1 MPAPSPTS
9 NTARERTVW
18 LPFLAITA
26 LAFLVRFVFLLEARS
41 VPLFHTPLVD
51 AKSYWDWS
59 ERIVAG
65 DWMGDQVFYQA
76 PLYPYFLAVVK
87 LVVGS
92 DLWSVRLVQIA
103 LGSLACGVLF
113 LAGKELLSRRVG
125 VVAGVVLALYAP
137 AIFFDALIQKAN
149 LGLVWMVLLL
159 WALAR
164 ARNAPT
170 LESVDPSVPPLR
182 HDSPHSSSLARG
194 PLISRSLA
202 RLALVGAL
210 LGLLMLTREET
221 LLLVP
226 VLGAWIA
233 FGLARGRSLAV
244 RGAWLGAFALGLA
257 LVLTPVAWRNA
268 KVGGEFVLTTSQAGT
283 NFYIGNGPNATGCYV
298 PLKPGRSDTAYERA
312 DAVELAEAA
321 RGKKLT
327 PSEVSRYWFDAT
339 FEHLRA
345 HPGDWLAVV
354 GKKLALLVNGYEVP
368 DAEDQYFYERSST
381 LLRALGFV
389 AHFGVLL
396 PLALVGVALAWARR
410 RELLALHL
418 VCATL
423 AVGPVL
429 FYMMARYRYPLVPGL
444 VLFAAFALAEAYER
458 VRAGR
463 ARSLVFAGGFF
474 ALLLVPCN
482 WPIFSREFQ
491 LAESLHNSGVAL
503 LKQDDPAG
511 ALESFTA
518 ALKLRPDFAEAW
530 GKHGDALVKLDRIDD
545 ALASFER
552 ASLLRPTNAR
562 FHTQLGFLYA
572 RKGDLPRSFEAYER
586 ATSLP
591 NASDEAWKGLAGV
604 AQSLGKWSDALQG
617 WRKARELD
625 PKDVVATSQLAFLLA
640 TCPSDA
646 LRDGRE
652 ALTLASELAA
662 RAKPD
667 DVATLD
673 VLAAALA
680 ENGRFD
686 EALATIR
693 RALTV
698 AAAQKNTQLE
708 QALRARE
715 AAYAAK
721 RAFRTGR

>member
-9 NTARERTVW
+9 NTARERSVW
-18 LPFLAITA
+18 LPFFAITA

-113 LAGKELLSRRVG
+113 LTGKELLSRRVG

-164 ARNAPT
+164 ARNVLALERDAP
-170 LESVDPSVPPLR
+170 DAP
-182 HDSPHSSSLARG
+182 ARG
-194 PLISRSLA
+194 LLALPSLA

-244 RGAWLGAFALGLA
+244 RGAWLVAFALGLA

-381 LLRALGFV
+381 LLRTLGFV

-429 FYMMARYRYPLVPGL
+429 FYMMARYRYPIVPGL
-444 VLFAAFALAEAYER
+444 VLFAALGLAEGFER

-463 ARSLVFAGGFF
+463 ARSLAFAGGFF
-474 ALLLVPCN
+474 ALLLVPC
-482 WPIFSREFQ
+482 
-491 LAESLHNSGVAL
+491 
-503 LKQDDPAG
+503 
-511 ALESFTA
+511 
-518 ALKLRPDFAEAW
+518 
-530 GKHGDALVKLDRIDD
+530 
-545 ALASFER
+545 
-552 ASLLRPTNAR
+552 
-562 FHTQLGFLYA
+562 
-572 RKGDLPRSFEAYER
+572 RS
-586 ATSLP
+586 
-591 NASDEAWKGLAGV
+591 
-604 AQSLGKWSDALQG
+604 
-617 WRKARELD
+617 
-625 PKDVVATSQLAFLLA
+625 
-640 TCPSDA
+640 
-646 LRDGRE
+646 
-652 ALTLASELAA
+652 
-662 RAKPD
+662 
-667 DVATLD
+667 
-673 VLAAALA
+673 
-680 ENGRFD
+680 
-686 EALATIR
+686 
-693 RALTV
+693 
-698 AAAQKNTQLE
+698 
-708 QALRARE
+708 
-715 AAYAAK
+715 
-721 RAFRTGR
+721 